1 MAANP
6 IMAALASAI
15 AFVLSFWE
23 RHSRS
28 MMTNGEKGDSC
39 GYQSMSKDIMHNDKN
54 GHQSVHRRS
63 TDAGGY

>member
-39 GYQSMSKDIMHNDKN
+39 GYQSMSIMQNVKN

-63 TDAGGY
+63 TDAGGH